1 MSEGLGTGA
10 GGDEKM
16 GKVMGINSNGGRREQ
31 LGKTKQNKLILE
43 KTVHDQEL
51 FV

>member
-10 GGDEKM
+10 GEDEK
-16 GKVMGINSNGGRREQ
+16 MGINSNGGRREQ
-31 LGKTKQNKLILE
+31 LRKTKQNKLILE
-43 KTVHDQEL
+43 KTAHDQEL

>member
-16 GKVMGINSNGGRREQ
+16 GINSNGGRREQ
-31 LGKTKQNKLILE
+31 LRKTKQNKLILE
-43 KTVHDQEL
+43 NTAHDQEL